1 MYLHLLSG
9 LRFHLARSLAKRPT
23 VVNITPRGRKYL
35 LQIHRVRRA
44 MKKQMFKS
52 VFAATALMFQSV
64 AFGQTGMEGGIDE
77 LARQIVERAGASER
91 TTIAI
96 SAFPHVDDTCSEL
109 SNFLV
114 DELVLSLFRVPGG
127 RLQIIERSQL
137 GRIFAE
143 IELSMSGAVDANTT
157 QQLGRL
163 HGVDTLL
170 VGSLTTIGDDLRVN
184 ARMINTETGQ
194 VFSAAAVNIPKTPT
208 IETLMRRP
216 SAAGCTMT
224 PLGRGESRSTARSA
238 APARA
243 ARSGAE
249 ASAMSYSNA
258 FMRAIVSTVSV
269 SEKRDRAN
277 ISLVVENISD
287 GEIALM
293 SWIPRQWASLTDDAG
308 VSPGWLSNGGIGLCT
323 LEMNHPSFT
332 RNCGNRSHYTVIPPQ
347 GQTVI
352 SMSFGGAEIKG
363 QRADLSARMLAFTKF
378 DDKAPTNFT
387 LGITGIPLRQDP

>member
-1 MYLHLLSG
+1 L
-9 LRFHLARSLAKRPT
+9 
-23 VVNITPRGRKYL
+23 
-35 LQIHRVRRA
+35 
-44 MKKQMFKS
+44 KKQMLKS
-52 VFAATALMFQSV
+52 ICAASALIWQSV

-77 LARQIVERAGASER
+77 LARQIVERAGSSER

-216 SAAGCTMT
+216 SAAGCTMS
-224 PLGRGESRSTARSA
+224 PLGRGESRSTGRSA

-243 ARSGAE
+243 ARSGTE

-258 FMRAIVSTVSV
+258 FMRATVSTVSV

-277 ISLVVENISD
+277 ISLVVENLTD
-287 GEIALM
+287 EEIALL
-293 SWIPRQWASLTDDAG
+293 SWRPKEWASLTDDGG
-308 VSPGWLSNGGIGLCT
+308 VSPNWLSNGGIGDCT
-323 LEMNHPSFT
+323 FDMTNSFFNN
-332 RNCGNRSHYTVIPPQ
+332 RCGNRAHYTVISPG

-352 SMSFGGAEIKG
+352 SISFGGTQIKG
-363 QRADLSARMLAFTKF
+363 QRADLSARMLAFTKS
-378 DDKAPTNFT
+378 DQKAPSNFT